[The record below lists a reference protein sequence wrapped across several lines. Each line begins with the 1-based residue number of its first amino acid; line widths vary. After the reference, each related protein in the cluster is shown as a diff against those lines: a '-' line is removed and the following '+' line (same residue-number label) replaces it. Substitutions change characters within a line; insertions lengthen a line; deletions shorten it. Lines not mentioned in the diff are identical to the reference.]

1 MVCLPVDPVCQLQ
14 EAIVGLILPILL
26 PIILFL
32 VLLFVVPKLG
42 WRGVV
47 IAIVGIFLLLWYYG
61 LLAGIGLPGLK

>member
-1 MVCLPVDPVCQLQ
+1 MACAPLDAACAFR
-14 EAIVGLILPILL
+14 EAIIGLILPILL

-32 VLLFVVPKLG
+32 VLLFVVPKAG

-61 LLAGIGLPGLK
+61 IIPGLPRLS